1 MTMNTYRCTGIC
13 SKCGRCRNES
23 SLTTANAAKTKM
35 MYFPRDFVP
44 DTGEKGYGVAFDIG
58 TTTVVGVLWDL
69 CQARQIA
76 TLAGTNPQN
85 AYGSDVISRIAFAK
99 AAVGNLRLLRDEIVK
114 TLNGMIKRLC
124 AGCGLPVNQVM
135 RVVMC
140 GNTTMSHIVSGH
152 NPETLARAPY
162 LPEYEGILNFTPK
175 QMELDI
181 NEQAK
186 ITVIPNIA
194 GHVGGDITAGIL
206 AVRLYDADE
215 STIFIDIGTNG
226 EIACSNGKKM
236 FACSTA
242 AGPAF
247 EGASIEQGMRAAVG
261 AIEKV
266 TLEDG
271 DIQCQVVGNTDAVG
285 ICGSGLIDAVAQMV
299 RLGIVNRSGRI
310 CKAEDYQTRTGRTK
324 IAARIREGK
333 DGRYFVLSEVPDGCV
348 RVTQK
353 DLREVQLAKGAIS
366 AGIKIMAEKMGTK
379 IEKIMIAGAFGN
391 HINVRS
397 AITIGLL
404 PELEEGRIISVGNTA
419 GAGAVMAMASKNEM
433 ERLCAV
439 PDFFEHVELAARED
453 FQKIYMREMAF
464 RLES

>member
-1 MTMNTYRCTGIC
+1 
-13 SKCGRCRNES
+13 
-23 SLTTANAAKTKM
+23 
-35 MYFPRDFVP
+35 
-44 DTGEKGYGVAFDIG
+44 
-58 TTTVVGVLWDL
+58 
-69 CQARQIA
+69 
-76 TLAGTNPQN
+76 
-85 AYGSDVISRIAFAK
+85 
-99 AAVGNLRLLRDEIVK
+99 
-114 TLNGMIKRLC
+114 
-124 AGCGLPVNQVM
+124 
-135 RVVMC
+135 
-140 GNTTMSHIVSGH
+140 
-152 NPETLARAPY
+152 
-162 LPEYEGILNFTPK
+162 
-175 QMELDI
+175 
-181 NEQAK
+181 
-186 ITVIPNIA
+186 
-194 GHVGGDITAGIL
+194 
-206 AVRLYDADE
+206 
-215 STIFIDIGTNG
+215 
-226 EIACSNGKKM
+226 
-236 FACSTA
+236 
-242 AGPAF
+242 
-247 EGASIEQGMRAAVG
+247 
-261 AIEKV
+261 
-266 TLEDG
+266 
-271 DIQCQVVGNTDAVG
+271 
-285 ICGSGLIDAVAQMV
+285 MV

-404 PELEEGRIISVGNTA
+404 PELDEGRIISVGNTA